1 MSRIVSFRRSES
13 INTDVENCS
22 MILYWFSQLSIFGIW
37 TSKSVR
43 TSFQGCLER
52 SCDGIYLCWRGRMF
66 IYNAWVITCLREC
79 LSSILDIA
87 RSQITCISP
96 IAIGD
101 ILKCNNRVS
110 VVALWQTFFKILPIF
125 ERKRNHAR
133 RAGDV
138 RDNFLS
144 PRFSSSHYR
153 YVDYMW
159 YLERIVYLGGGTA
172 RNAQN
177 IPLK

>member
-1 MSRIVSFRRSES
+1 MWKTVRWFYTDSHSCRSLAFEHRSQCEPRSEAVWNEVVTAF
-13 INTDVENCS
+13 ICVGEA
-22 MILYWFSQLSIFGIW
+22 
-37 TSKSVR
+37 
-43 TSFQGCLER
+43 GCLFTTPE
-52 SCDGIYLCWRGRMF
+52 SSHAF
-66 IYNAWVITCLREC
+66 VNAFH
-79 LSSILDIA
+79 SILDIA